1 MKNTLVISIFI
12 MLGYLA
18 NGQYVSGH
26 IVEKEGEPIFGVNV
40 YWLGT
45 TIGTTTNDQGKF
57 ILIEPVKFPAQLIVS
72 FVGYKNDTI
81 DVRSPLQE
89 IYVHLYSPVNL
100 DEFEVVDREDATK
113 INTMTSLNVEEITAH
128 ELSKAA
134 CCNLSESFETNASVD
149 VVYSDAVSG
158 AKKIQMLGL
167 DGIYTQLMFENIPN
181 VRGLSSP
188 YGLSFIPGT
197 WVESIQI
204 TKGTGSVVNGYE
216 PITGQINLEYLK
228 PDEAEKL
235 YVNVFGNTMGRA
247 ELNLHTAKVFN
258 PRWSTMLYVHG
269 SNLSVKNDNNNDG
282 FLDSPLYTQLNVFN
296 RWKNKTKKRMS
307 QFGFRVLYDEKLGG
321 QIDFNRDKSALNE
334 TYGVGITSKQYEFFG
349 KTGFFLPSKPDASI
363 GLMANVKRHEQVSF
377 FGNPVGV
384 AGTRHYQGTENSL
397 YFNAIYQGILRT
409 TDNKIKTGVSFIAD
423 DYQENFNDSAY
434 ARTEF
439 VPGAFAE
446 YTYSRDK
453 KLSVVLG
460 LRGDYHNLYGFKTTP
475 RVHFKWNFKER
486 SVFRV
491 TAGSGFRT
499 PNVIVENAA
508 VFASARKLIVEEA
521 LLPEEAW
528 NTGVSLIHKFQL
540 LGRESSISAD
550 YYYTYFTNQAVVDLD
565 QNAQEVHI
573 YNLDGQSYSHS
584 FQLDWMIEPIERL
597 EVKVA
602 YKHYNVKSTYNGE
615 LLQKPLVPMDR
626 GLVNVSY
633 ETANTKWQYDV
644 NAKIFGQ
651 SRLPNTSQN
660 PIEYQLEEFSDE
672 YFTLSGQITRRFKLF
687 EYYVG
692 IENALNYKQ
701 PNAIVAANDPYGTYF
716 DASMIY
722 GPINGRVVYGGLRF
736 KLK

>member
-1 MKNTLVISIFI
+1 MKHVLFILIFI
-12 MLGYLA
+12 AISSLA
-18 NGQYVSGH
+18 NAQFVFGH
-26 IVEKEGEPIFGVNV
+26 IEEENETPTFGVNV
-40 YWLGT
+40 YWS
-45 TIGTTTNDQGKF
+45 GTTTGTVTDENGAFK
-57 ILIEPVKFPAQLIVS
+57 LTVPEKFPANLVVS

-81 DVRSPLQE
+81 NVKSQNQE
-89 IYVHLYSPVNL
+89 IHVHLKSSVDL
-100 DEFEVVDREDATK
+100 AEFEIVEREDAVK
-113 INTMTSLNVEEITAH
+113 LNTMSSLNVEEITAN
-128 ELSKAA
+128 ELGKAA

-197 WVESIQI
+197 WIESIQI

-235 YVNVFGNTMGRA
+235 YVNVYGNSMGRA
-247 ELNLHTAKVFN
+247 EINIHTAKAFN
-258 PRWSTMLYVHG
+258 PRWSSMLYIHG

-282 FLDSPLYTQLNVFN
+282 FLDSPTYTQLNVFN
-296 RWKNKTKKRMS
+296 RWKNKTEKRIS
-307 QFGFRVLYDEKLGG
+307 QFGLRILYDDKIAG
-321 QIDFNRDKSALNE
+321 QSKFNYNE
-334 TYGVGITSKQYEFFG
+334 DYGTTNAYGIGVNSKQYEFFG
-349 KTGFFLPSKPDASI
+349 KTGFFLPSKPNASV
-363 GLMANVKRHEQVSF
+363 GLLANLKRHEQLSF
-377 FGNPVGV
+377 FGNNKYDGS
-384 AGTRHYQGTENSL
+384 QNSL

-409 TDNKIKTGVSFIAD
+409 TDNKIKTGLSFIAD
-423 DYQENFNDSAY
+423 DYQESFNDSAY
-434 ARTEF
+434 SRTEY
-439 VPGAFAE
+439 VPGVFGE

-453 KLSVVLG
+453 KLSLVLG

-475 RVHFKWNFKER
+475 RAHFKWNFKER
-486 SVFRV
+486 SVFRL

-499 PNVIVENAA
+499 PNVIVENAS
-508 VFASARKLIVEEA
+508 VFASSRKLIVEEA

-528 NTGVSLIHKFQL
+528 NTGVSLIHKFL
-540 LGRESSISAD
+540 VLGRETSISAD
-550 YYYTYFTNQAVVDLD
+550 YYYTYFTNQAVIDLD

-584 FQLDWMIEPIERL
+584 FQIDWMIKPIERL
-597 EVKVA
+597 DIKIA
-602 YKHYNVKSTYNGE
+602 YKHYDVKSTYNGE

-626 GLVNVSY
+626 GLINVSY
-633 ETANTKWQYDV
+633 ETANTKWQYDI

-660 PIEYQLEEFSDE
+660 PIEYQLEEYSDE
-672 YFTLSGQITRRFKLF
+672 YFTLSAQVTRRFKSF

-692 IENALNYKQ
+692 VENALSYKQ
-701 PNAIVAANDPYGTYF
+701 PNAIIAANNPYGQYF

-722 GPINGRVVYGGLRF
+722 GPVNGRVVYGGLRF
-736 KLK
+736 KIK